1 MNNEFNYSSFA
12 LIRDLFTFAKPF
24 KWRFIWASVIRIAS
38 DISWLYSAYALAS
51 ITTFF
56 STYKTGESLD
66 EFWRIVVTFGIVI
79 IFHFTAIYFGNM
91 LGYKLAKKTA
101 IQTELLTMRHA
112 FSLDIEWHERE
123 NTGNKVKRIGRGAEG
138 VNQLIRMWFNSFIE
152 VGVSIFGVFIVMS
165 HFDKPITLATIAF
178 FAVYLLVSFFF
189 TTRAVK
195 AQKSEHLKE
204 EEVSGLVFESVN
216 NVRSAKVMSMV
227 NPLISRLTI
236 FCNDLV
242 SLAYKRMFWY
252 LSGGVV
258 KNLMGHIFRLGV
270 VAYIGVGIMHGRYD
284 IGFIVLFYSY
294 FSNVLAAISRLA
306 DISQTFATHKQ
317 SVARMMELLQTKP
330 VTDIEE
336 GKVMFPKDWKNI
348 EVKNLSFSYGDKKI
362 LEDVSFTI
370 SRGEKIGIVGLSGA
384 GKSTLFKLL
393 LKERES
399 YTGDILVDG
408 VPLKTISK
416 IDYFKHTAVVLQDT
430 EVFNLTLKD
439 NITISNIDKLTDEG
453 LLERALTVAHV
464 NGFAKLLP
472 QGINTLIGEKG
483 VKLSGGEK
491 QRVGLARAIYKEP
504 ELLLLDEATSHLDI
518 ESEEKI
524 QDSLHHF
531 FKTVTAVVIAHR
543 LSTIK
548 EMDKILMI
556 EDGKIIEHGSF
567 DELHK
572 MRGRFYTLWEKQKL

>member
-1 MNNEFNYSSFA
+1 M
-12 LIRDLFTFAKPF
+12 
-24 KWRFIWASVIRIAS
+24 WATVIRIAS
-38 DISWLYSAYALAS
+38 DVAWLYSAYALAS

-56 STYKTGESLD
+56 STYKTGEPLD
-66 EFWRIVVTFGIVI
+66 EFWKVVTLLGIVI

-91 LGYKLAKKTA
+91 LGYRIAKKVA
-101 IQTELLTMRHA
+101 VQTELLTMRHA
-112 FSLDIEWHERE
+112 FSLDIEWHEKE

-138 VNQLIRMWFNSFIE
+138 INQLIRMWFNSFIE

-165 HFDKPITLATIAF
+165 YFDKPITLATIIF
-178 FAVYLLVSFFF
+178 FGIYLLVSFFF

-195 AQKSEHLKE
+195 AQKNEHLKE

-236 FCNDLV
+236 FCDDLV
-242 SLAYKRMFWY
+242 TLAYKRMFWY
-252 LSGGVV
+252 QSGGII
-258 KNLMGHIFRLGV
+258 KNLMGHLFRLGV
-270 VAYIGVGIMHGRYD
+270 VAYIGIGIMHGKYD
-284 IGFIVLFYSY
+284 VGFIVLFYSY
-294 FSNVLAAISRLA
+294 FSNVLGAISRLA

-336 GKVMFPKDWKNI
+336 GKVMFPKDWKSI
-348 EVKNLSFSYGDKKI
+348 DVKNLSFSYGDKKI
-362 LEDVSFTI
+362 LEDISFTI
-370 SRGEKIGIVGLSGA
+370 SRGEKIGVVGLSGA

-399 YTGDILVDG
+399 YTGDIFVDG

-416 IDYFKHTAVVLQDT
+416 IDYFRHTAVVLQDT

-439 NITISNIDKLTDEG
+439 NITISNVDKLADKG

-472 QGINTLIGEKG
+472 LGIDTLIGEKG

-504 ELLLLDEATSHLDI
+504 ELLLLDEATSHLDV

-556 EDGKIIEHGSF
+556 EDGKIIEQGSF
-567 DELHK
+567 DELYK
-572 MRGRFYTLWEKQKL
+572 KQGRFYTLWEKQKL